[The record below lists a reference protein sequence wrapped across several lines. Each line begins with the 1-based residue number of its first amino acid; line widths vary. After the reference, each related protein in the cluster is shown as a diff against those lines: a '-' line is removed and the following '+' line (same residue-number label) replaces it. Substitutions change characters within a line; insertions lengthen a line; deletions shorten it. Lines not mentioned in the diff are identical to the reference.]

1 MFYSVTSMNEPSEL
15 PVNPKMTPNEAAQV
29 IQEYK
34 EDYYL
39 TDPQYQDY
47 PEDIWE

>member
-1 MFYSVTSMNEPSEL
+1 MTEPSEL
-15 PVNPKMTPNEAAQV
+15 PVNPEMTPNEAEQV

-39 TDPQYQDY
+39 TDPQYLEY
-47 PEDIWE
+47 PEDLSE